1 MDRQNRYTLLIESI
15 FKSKYAK
22 GITDIP
28 FDRVEIMESAKK
40 LKIELPKNLGDIIYS
55 FRYRTSFPK
64 SIAKTA
70 PKGYMWIIRPAGR
83 SKYSFSLV
91 KATKIAPNANL
102 INIKIP
108 DSTPGIVE
116 KYAFSDEQ
124 ALLAKVRY
132 NRLIDIF
139 TGITC
144 YSLQNHLRTT
154 VPDMGQ
160 VETDELYAG
169 LDQNGIHY
177 AFPVQAKGHK
187 DNLSM
192 VQIEQDIGVCKHKLP
207 GLICCPLGAQFM
219 ANDVIS
225 LFEFKQERGE
235 LKIVNEKH
243 YQLVPPDDMTE
254 EELEKYKD
262 CYKRNS
268 MRT

>member
-1 MDRQNRYTLLIESI
+1 MGKQNRYVLLIESI
-15 FKSKYAK
+15 FKSKYKK
-22 GITDIP
+22 GITDIH
-28 FDRVEIMESAKK
+28 FDRTEIMESAKK
-40 LKIELPKNLGDIIYS
+40 LEIELPKNLGDVIYS
-55 FRYRTSFPK
+55 FRYRASFPK
-64 SIAKTA
+64 SITKTA
-70 PKGYMWIIRPAGR
+70 PRGCMWIIRPAGR

-91 KATKIAPNANL
+91 KATQIAPNANL

-124 ALLAKVRY
+124 ALLAKLRY

-154 VPDMGQ
+154 VPEMGQ
-160 VETDELYAG
+160 VETDELYVG
-169 LDQNGIHY
+169 IDQNGIHY

-192 VQIEQDIGVCKHKLP
+192 VQIEQDSGVCKHKLP

-219 ANDVIS
+219 AKGVIA
-225 LFEFKQERGE
+225 LFEFKQESGE

-243 YQLVPPDDMTE
+243 YKLVPPDDMTE
-254 EELEKYKD
+254 EELKKYKD
-262 CYKRNS
+262 YYVKNPT
-268 MRT
+268 RT